1 VRAGDPAGVHIAPD
15 VKEAAPQMVSIVRR
29 VKAVALG
36 VVCIVRGAR
45 VVVPGVV
52 RTVRDVKVE
61 GQEEVSNPLVIVPSL
76 AAFQSQSQDSGQ

>member
-1 VRAGDPAGVHIAPD
+1 MRAGDPAGVHIAPD
-15 VKEAAPQMVSIVRR
+15 VKEAPQMVSIVRR

-36 VVCIVRGAR
+36 VVRIVRGAR

-61 GQEEVSNPLVIVPSL
+61 GQEEV
-76 AAFQSQSQDSGQ
+76 